1 MRRLPAGIG
10 PPGPWS
16 PGLLL
21 AASPP
26 LWPACPGL
34 TIAGF
39 APGGRLPRLTLADC
53 AVGLA
58 ATLVSGRDPAEG
70 ARTQALSPQQP
81 PKAA

>member
-1 MRRLPAGIG
+1 MTCWRHPRLGRLGAGIR
-10 PPGPWS
+10 
-16 PGLLL
+16 
-21 AASPP
+21 
-26 LWPACPGL
+26 L

-58 ATLVSGRDPAEG
+58 ATLVSGRDPVAG
-70 ARTQALSPQQP
+70 AQPQALSPPQPHQP